1 MEAATWTIWT
11 GFAAIVLV
19 PGLRPVLVTAA
30 ATGEAT
36 S

>member
-1 MEAATWTIWT
+1 MEAATWTIWI
-11 GFAAIVLV
+11 GFAAIVLA
-19 PGLRPVLVTAA
+19 PGLRPVPVTAA